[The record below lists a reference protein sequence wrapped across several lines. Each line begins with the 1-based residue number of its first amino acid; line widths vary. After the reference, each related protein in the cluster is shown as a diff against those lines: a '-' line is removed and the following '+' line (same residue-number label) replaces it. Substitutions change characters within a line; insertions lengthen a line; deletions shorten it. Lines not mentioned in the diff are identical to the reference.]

1 MTKRRERLITKAATP
16 AKQDAVIAD
25 SVQSRAHE
33 VNGAWLGVGAPGLNR
48 LLFYRQKTPL
58 DIPPYGYGG
67 RATALRRVWR
77 EAGGDI
83 VASAL
88 AVMIQKVQATAYTIE
103 GPQRTV
109 NQAQQMIDLTEL
121 GKGWLQFVAKW
132 VIDYCT
138 QDNGAFTELIG
149 PGKFL
154 KRGGQTVLMPDGTPV
169 VDVQQPLEGKPL
181 SIAHID
187 SIACERTGVYE
198 VPVRYYDINGSMHLM
213 HNTRVHFVA
222 DMPQPDERLFGY
234 GFCAL
239 SRCIST
245 VQYMINLSTMRNE
258 SLDNMP
264 PLSIMTLEN
273 INKDIFEQQMAAY
286 ESEREAINEHV
297 LRSLLTLVQQDST
310 KPTDVKLTPVRQLW
324 ESFDEQKAFQWL
336 VNSTSMAFGLDSQ
349 DLAPLV
355 SSAMGSGAQSTVLN
369 EKAEGKGKGNILAQL
384 EALMRDTLPASVKF
398 EFDRQNDA
406 QDLNTATIRETK
418 ARTIL
423 WLYSGSTGKSGG
435 AAAGGAAAQAPFGA
449 PVSAAPAPQSNTPIT
464 DQLPSTIPG
473 GNDTPEPTSLLDREQ
488 AQRLLMY
495 EIPEWADILDP
506 DMVLRNQVVVDDL
519 DPDVATIQMKM
530 YGPHVTYNSK
540 SRRYVTHKGAQPHT
554 KARRVVVDNITQAE
568 IDASK
573 KRLAA
578 MGIDLNSL
586 RPHDQ

>member
-1 MTKRRERLITKAATP
+1 MSNDVKVAITKAASP

-33 VNGAWLGVGAPGLNR
+33 VNGAWFGVGAPGLNR
-48 LLFYRQKTPL
+48 LLFYRQKSPL

-67 RATALRRVWR
+67 RGTALRRVWR
-77 EAGGDI
+77 EVGADI
-83 VASAL
+83 VASAI

-154 KRGGQTVLMPDGTPV
+154 TRGGQRVLMPDGSPV

-181 SIAHID
+181 SLAHID
-187 SIACERTGVYE
+187 SIACERTGVYDI
-198 VPVRYYDINGSMHLM
+198 PVRYYDINGSMHLM

-239 SRCIST
+239 SRCVST
-245 VQYMINLSTMRNE
+245 VQYMVNLSAMRNE

-264 PLSIMTLEN
+264 PLSIMALEN
-273 INKDIFEQQMAAY
+273 INLEKFEEQMQAY
-286 ESEREAINEHV
+286 EADRASINEHV
-297 LRSLLTLVQQDST
+297 LRSLLTLVQQDSS
-310 KPTDVKLTPVRQLW
+310 KPVGVNLTPVRQLW
-324 ESFDEQKAFQWL
+324 ESYDETKAFQWL
-336 VNSTSMAFGLDSQ
+336 VNTTSMAFGLDSQ
-349 DLAPLV
+349 DLAPLA
-355 SSAMGSGAQSTVLN
+355 STAMGSGQQSTVLD

-398 EFDRQNDA
+398 QFDRRDDA

-418 ARTIL
+418 ARTVL

-435 AAAGGAAAQAPFGA
+435 AAAGGAPQGEQSTPAQSPFA
-449 PVSAAPAPQSNTPIT
+449 STVSATPVTDLLPQAGATT
-464 DQLPSTIPG
+464 L
-473 GNDTPEPTSLLDREQ
+473 PEPTSLIDRDQ

-506 DMVLRNQVVVDDL
+506 DMTLREQVVVDDL
-519 DPDVATIQMKM
+519 DPEIATIQQKM
-530 YGPHVTYNSK
+530 YGPTVTYNSK
-540 SRRYVTHKGAQPHT
+540 SRRYVTAKPQRHI
-554 KARRVVVDNITQAE
+554 KAGRVVVDAITQSE
-568 IDASK
+568 IEASK
-573 KRLAA
+573 KRLAL
-578 MGIDLNSL
+578 MGINVDEL
-586 RPHDQ
+586 RPA